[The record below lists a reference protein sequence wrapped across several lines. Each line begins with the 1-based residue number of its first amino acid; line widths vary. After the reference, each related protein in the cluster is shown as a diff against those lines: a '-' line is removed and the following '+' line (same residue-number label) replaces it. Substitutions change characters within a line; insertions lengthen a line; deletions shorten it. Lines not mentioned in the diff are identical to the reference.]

1 VKTVPMT
8 LLKVVGVHQRTV
20 ATTREVVVVD
30 E

>member
-1 VKTVPMT
+1 MP
-8 LLKVVGVHQRTV
+8 LLKAVGVHQRTV

>member
-1 VKTVPMT
+1 VPMT
-8 LLKVVGVHQRTV
+8 LLKAVGVHQRTV